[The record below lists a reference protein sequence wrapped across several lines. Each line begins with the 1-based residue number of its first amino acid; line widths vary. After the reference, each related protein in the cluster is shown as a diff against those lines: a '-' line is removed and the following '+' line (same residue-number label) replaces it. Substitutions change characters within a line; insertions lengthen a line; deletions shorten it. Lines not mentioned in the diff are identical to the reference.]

1 MNKSSFSKTLGAGIL
16 LVALLVVYTFFSDRG
31 LLKVGKLSSENE
43 AIVEATRLMEEQNK
57 SLASEKNALEN
68 DLDTIERAARENLD
82 MTRSDEIIYKFVE

>member
-1 MNKSSFSKTLGAGIL
+1 MNKSSFNKTIGAGIL
-16 LVALLVVYTFFSDRG
+16 LIALLVVYTFFSDRG
-31 LLKVGKLSSENE
+31 LLKVGKLSAENE

-57 SLASEKNALEN
+57 SLASEKDALEN

>member
-31 LLKVGKLSSENE
+31 LLKVGKLSAENE

-57 SLASEKNALEN
+57 GLASEKDALIN

>member
-1 MNKSSFSKTLGAGIL
+1 MNKSSFNKTIGAGIL
-16 LVALLVVYTFFSDRG
+16 LIALLVVYTFFSDRG
-31 LLKVGKLSSENE
+31 LLKVDKLSAENE

-57 SLASEKNALEN
+57 SLASEKDALEN

>member
-1 MNKSSFSKTLGAGIL
+1 VNKSSFNKTLGAGIL

-31 LLKVGKLSSENE
+31 LLKVGKLSAENE
-43 AIVEATRLMEEQNK
+43 AIVEATRLMKEQNK
-57 SLASEKNALEN
+57 SLASEKDALEN

>member
-1 MNKSSFSKTLGAGIL
+1 MNKSSFNKTLGAGIL

-31 LLKVGKLSSENE
+31 LLKVGKLSAEKE
-43 AIVEATRLMEEQNK
+43 AIADAARLMEEQNK
-57 SLASEKNALEN
+57 DLASEKDALIN